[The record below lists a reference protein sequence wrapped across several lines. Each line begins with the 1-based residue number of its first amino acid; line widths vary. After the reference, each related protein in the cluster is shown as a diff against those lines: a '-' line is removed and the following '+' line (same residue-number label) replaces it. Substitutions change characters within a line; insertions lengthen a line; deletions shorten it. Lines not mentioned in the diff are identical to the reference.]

1 MKAVYN
7 WQMNPSISGKAMTR
21 PYLTFRPL
29 HSLLLA
35 YCLLLSSCSAVQHSG
50 ATIKTGMHVDAVLE
64 CAIEYP
70 LLWTKDRRLTYG
82 SKDGEI
88 LWKPKQDD
96 GTVLRLIS
104 EQRET
109 IGPEQQVARFLAPLT
124 DLEVALREEVSLPA
138 GEAVHIIADSAEKK
152 IEIYQISGAHRSYL
166 LSLTTLKKNK
176 DLYSGIMETVSDT
189 FQILH

>member
-7 WQMNPSISGKAMTR
+7 WQMNLLISSKAMTR

-29 HSLLLA
+29 NSLLLA
-35 YCLLLSSCSAVQHSG
+35 CCLLLSGCAAAQPSG
-50 ATIKTGMHVDAVLE
+50 PAIKTGMHVDAVLE

-82 SKDGEI
+82 TKNGEI
-88 LWKPKQDD
+88 LWKPKQED
-96 GTVLRLIS
+96 GTVLRLVS
-104 EQRET
+104 EQREM
-109 IGPEQQVARFLAPLT
+109 IAPGQQVSRQLEQIT
-124 DLEVALREEVSLPA
+124 TLEVSLREEVSLPA
-138 GEAVHIIADSAEKK
+138 GEAVHIIAGNTEEN
-152 IEIYQISGAHRSYL
+152 IEIYQFSGPSRSYL

-176 DLYSGIMETVSDT
+176 DLYSGIMEAVSDS